1 MPTLRVLVAAL
12 ALAPLAARA
21 NLAASRPVPA
31 VAGDRE
37 APGTALA
44 VTAEA
49 LAITC
54 VEEARAPLC
63 R

>member
-1 MPTLRVLVAAL
+1 MAAL